1 MATVHYMSDKDW
13 RLEKLRKL
21 VDAQGG
27 PAAFARAWSRNPDLS
42 AIDQTFVSQL
52 LNGHRRF
59 GDRARVNMAQ
69 RRLAPEESVTTIGAP
84 LSLSTTEQTGRHQE
98 HDDTPMQVVV
108 TDVRIKF
115 WSMVTLLVK
124 LALAAIPAALILVT
138 AVWMLA
144 MLMPKR

>member
-1 MATVHYMSDKDW
+1 MTSDNGQ
-13 RLEKLRKL
+13 
-21 VDAQGG
+21 AQ
-27 PAAFARAWSRNPDLS
+27 P
-42 AIDQTFVSQL
+42 
-52 LNGHRRF
+52 RRS
-59 GDRARVNMAQ
+59 
-69 RRLAPEESVTTIGAP
+69 RLAPEESVTTIGVP

-98 HDDTPMQVVV
+98 HDDTPMRVVV

>member
-1 MATVHYMSDKDW
+1 MTSDNGQ
-13 RLEKLRKL
+13 
-21 VDAQGG
+21 AQ
-27 PAAFARAWSRNPDLS
+27 P
-42 AIDQTFVSQL
+42 
-52 LNGHRRF
+52 RRS
-59 GDRARVNMAQ
+59 
-69 RRLAPEESVTTIGAP
+69 RLAPEESVTTIGAP
-84 LSLSTTEQTGRHQE
+84 LSLSTTEQTGRNRE
-98 HDDTPMQVVV
+98 HDDTPMRVVV

>member
-1 MATVHYMSDKDW
+1 MTSDNGQ
-13 RLEKLRKL
+13 
-21 VDAQGG
+21 AG
-27 PAAFARAWSRNPDLS
+27 P
-42 AIDQTFVSQL
+42 
-52 LNGHRRF
+52 RRS
-59 GDRARVNMAQ
+59 
-69 RRLAPEESVTTIGAP
+69 RLAPEEGVTTISAP

-98 HDDTPMQVVV
+98 HDDTPMRVVV